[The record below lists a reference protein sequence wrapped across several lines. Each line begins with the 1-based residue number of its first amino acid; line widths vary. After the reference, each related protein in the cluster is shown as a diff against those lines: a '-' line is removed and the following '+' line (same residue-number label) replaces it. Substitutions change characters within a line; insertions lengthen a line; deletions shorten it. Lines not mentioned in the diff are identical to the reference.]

1 MMTKERTKTNINHPR
16 SLKTSIEIQF
26 GIKDKSLPTKK
37 EIKKW
42 ILAAATKDIKVTIR
56 IIGES
61 EGKKL
66 NYFFR
71 GKKNATNVLSFPYN
85 YCSPLQG
92 DIAICLPVVKR
103 EALQQNKTTTSH
115 LAHMIIHGILHLHG
129 FTHEDSN
136 DAKLMEDREKILL
149 NRLGFKNPYQKHG
162 LI

>member
-1 MMTKERTKTNINHPR
+1 MMTKERTRTDIYYPGN
-16 SLKTSIEIQF
+16 LKTSIEIQF

-42 ILAAATKDIKVTIR
+42 VLAAATQDIKVTVR

-71 GKKNATNVLSFPYN
+71 GKKKATNVLSFPYN

-103 EALQQNKTTTSH
+103 EALRQGRTTRSH
-115 LAHMIIHGILHLHG
+115 LAHMVIHGILHLHG
-129 FTHEDSN
+129 FTHDDNE

-149 NRLGFKNPYQKHG
+149 NRLGFENPYQKHG